1 MQLARICGQH
11 KHAVERDLIA
21 LGFNGAEDVGT
32 PRLSLWKFAA
42 IVLASPPNSAVYHAE
57 TRSGDMTKEAQ
68 LLANLSEQQAGLMT
82 LPARYKRDGV
92 DPELITAGPNADPL
106 TELPNMQMGDASVRL
121 DAFDTP
127 EELMRRREEV
137 AARIRESR
145 KRDTKFRD
153 KYDPFEA
160 AKKARDERIKAGVH
174 QGGPQIPEHAG
185 PPLPPHIVGDV
196 TPPPLPPHL
205 RGLS

>member
-1 MQLARICGQH
+1 MMALARICK
-11 KHAVERDLIA
+11 KHRQAVERDLIA
-21 LGFNGAEDVGT
+21 LGFSGTEDVGT
-32 PRLSLWKFAA
+32 PKLSLWKFAA

-57 TRSGDMTKEAQ
+57 TRQGTMSPEAQ

-82 LPARYKRDGV
+82 LPSRYDRVGV
-92 DPELITAGPNADPL
+92 DSAPVAVPAASDTLA
-106 TELPNMQMGDASVRL
+106 ELPSMQMGGTAVSL

-127 EELMRRREEV
+127 EELKRKREEV

-160 AKKARDERIKAGVH
+160 AKKARDERIRAGVH
-174 QGGPQIPEHAG
+174 QG
-185 PPLPPHIVGDV
+185 PPLPAHIAGDV
-196 TPPPLPPHL
+196 ASPPLPPHL